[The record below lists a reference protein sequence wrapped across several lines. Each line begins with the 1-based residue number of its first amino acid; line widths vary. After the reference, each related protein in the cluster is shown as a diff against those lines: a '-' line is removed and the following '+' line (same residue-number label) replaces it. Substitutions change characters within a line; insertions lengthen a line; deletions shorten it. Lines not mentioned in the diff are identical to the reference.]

1 MRALPSLAA
10 SLLVAGMPA
19 VAVADQR
26 ALAHTYEYA
35 TQPEG
40 TTSLQLWFTHRR
52 ISGDAIDGYA
62 DQFEH
67 RLEVEHGLTERWDL
81 GFTTELAQTGRA
93 SLVLDRVTVASR
105 YRFADRAEWPVDLAV
120 ALEASKLLDASIY
133 PIELRV
139 IAARD
144 FDRLTLAANAIG
156 SLRFGAEVADDVA
169 VGFGWAAGAT
179 YLLHDKLRAG
189 VETWGETG
197 DNRLVGPR
205 LEDEVRASIGPVVH
219 LAPSSGFWV
228 TVTAGFGL
236 TDAADQV
243 AVRAILGIEL

>member
-10 SLLVAGMPA
+10 AIVAAGVPGTA
-19 VAVADQR
+19 AADVRTLTQ
-26 ALAHTYEYA
+26 TYEYA

-52 ISGDAIDGYA
+52 ISGDPIDGFA
-62 DQFEH
+62 DQFDH
-67 RLEVEHGLTERWDL
+67 RLELEHGLTEHWDL

-105 YRFADRAEWPVDLAV
+105 YRFADRSEWPIDLAV
-120 ALEASKLLDASIY
+120 ALEASKVLDASIY
-133 PIELRV
+133 PVDLRV

-144 FDRLTLAANAIG
+144 FDRLTVAANAIG
-156 SLRFGAEVADDVA
+156 SLRFGADLAKDVEA
-169 VGFGWAAGAT
+169 VLGWAAGAS
-179 YLLHDKLRAG
+179 YQLHDKLRAG

-197 DNRLVGPR
+197 DSRLAGPR
-205 LEDEVRASIGPVVH
+205 PEDEVRASVGPVVH
-219 LAPSSGFWV
+219 LGPSPRFWV